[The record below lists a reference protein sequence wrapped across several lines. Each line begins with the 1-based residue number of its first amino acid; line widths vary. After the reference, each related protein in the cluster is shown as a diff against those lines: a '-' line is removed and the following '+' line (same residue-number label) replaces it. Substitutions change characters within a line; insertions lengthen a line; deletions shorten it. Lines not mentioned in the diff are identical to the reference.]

1 MAITIKGKDY
11 EVRELTFADSMAL
24 SVILDKTNFNLKDF
38 NKDVKGKR
46 LMDDQVKSLAFE
58 VVAEMASH
66 IIKNIHRA
74 HKETRAL
81 LASLI
86 DVKPEEFDK
95 MPLTTPIQIAK
106 ELGKTIDLKDFFKS
120 AVG

>member
-24 SVILDKTNFNLKDF
+24 SAILDKTNFNLKDF

-46 LMDDQVKSLAFE
+46 LTEEQVKALAFE
-58 VVAEMASH
+58 VVTEMASH
-66 IIKNIHRA
+66 IIKNYHKA
-74 HKETRAL
+74 YKETRNL

-86 DVKPEEFDK
+86 DVTPEEFEK
-95 MPLTTPIQIAK
+95 MPLTTPILIGK
-106 ELGKTIDLKDFFKS
+106 ELAKTTNLKDFFKL